1 MFHSHSSQMD
11 TLFAENAHLHYLLD
25 SRSAE
30 IALLR
35 RQVDERDATLV
46 SFREPVYDILAA
58 VTGHVG
64 NTTDLASEAKAAN
77 RDLLMEECEEAI
89 AADDG
94 DAELAAV
101 EEWVAETPAPTKPT
115 RHLPPHAQ
123 RCAGICASGDQC
135 SRRHGDESHFC
146 RIHLNMAEAA
156 TEKEAAKAAKL
167 AEKEVAKATKL
178 AEKEAA
184 KATKLAEKEA
194 AKATKLAEIEAT
206 KATKLAEIEAAKATK
221 AAEKEAAK
229 ATKLAEKKAKAD
241 AKLAEKAFGF
251 GCTKSKCPTPPFA
264 LWRSDAK
271 TQIAEAVAADTSDD
285 PYLSIVAR
293 LWKALPDA
301 TRDYYKE
308 QTKTLRS
315 EGVVA
320 AVLAEMSTAR
330 YPMDV
335 ADRVQRQAGLLRQR
349 DILVAN
355 EPDTSREEDKWLDW
369 NRATEEVETHIAA
382 ECDNPY

>member
-1 MFHSHSSQMD
+1 ME

-64 NTTDLASEAKAAN
+64 NTTDVASEAKAAN

-101 EEWVAETPAPTKPT
+101 EEWVTETPAPT

-135 SRRHGDESHFC
+135 SRRHCHDQYPHGDESHFC

-167 AEKEVAKATKL
+167 AEKE
-178 AEKEAA
+178 AA
-184 KATKLAEKEA
+184 KAAKLAEKEA

-221 AAEKEAAK
+221 AAEKETAK

-320 AVLAEMSTAR
+320 AVLAEMSIAR

>member
-1 MFHSHSSQMD
+1 ME

-46 SFREPVYDILAA
+46 SFREPVYDILSA

-64 NTTDLASEAKAAN
+64 NTTDVASEAKAAN

-101 EEWVAETPAPTKPT
+101 EEWVTETPAPTKPT
-115 RHLPPHAQ
+115 RNLPPHAQ

-135 SRRHGDESHFC
+135 SRRHCHAQYPHGDESHFC
-146 RIHLNMAEAA
+146 RIHLNMVEAA
-156 TEKEAAKAAKL
+156 T
-167 AEKEVAKATKL
+167 
-178 AEKEAA
+178 
-184 KATKLAEKEA
+184 EKEA

-330 YPMDV
+330 CPMDV
-335 ADRVQRQAGLLRQR
+335 AARLEPRDRGSG
-349 DILVAN
+349 
-355 EPDTSREEDKWLDW
+355 DTQ
-369 NRATEEVETHIAA
+369 AA

>member
-1 MFHSHSSQMD
+1 MFHSHSSQME

-46 SFREPVYDILAA
+46 SFREPVYDILSA

-64 NTTDLASEAKAAN
+64 NTTDVASEAKAAN

-101 EEWVAETPAPTKPT
+101 EEWVTETPAPTKPT

-135 SRRHGDESHFC
+135 SRRHCHAQYPHGDESHFC
-146 RIHLNMAEAA
+146 RIHLNMVEAA
-156 TEKEAAKAAKL
+156 T
-167 AEKEVAKATKL
+167 
-178 AEKEAA
+178 
-184 KATKLAEKEA
+184 EKEA
-194 AKATKLAEIEAT
+194 AKATKLAEIEAA
-206 KATKLAEIEAAKATK
+206 KATKLAEIETAKATKAAEKEAAKAAKLAALACLRVAEAAEKEAAKATKLAEKEAAKATK

-330 YPMDV
+330 CPMDV
-335 ADRVQRQAGLLRQR
+335 AARLEPRDRGSG
-349 DILVAN
+349 
-355 EPDTSREEDKWLDW
+355 DTQ
-369 NRATEEVETHIAA
+369 AA